1 MDSSP
6 GFRTGMG
13 LYHHREDE
21 AMLDLVLRNCTI
33 IDGTGA
39 PRFDADIAV
48 EGETIAD
55 VGGLGAVTAK
65 ETIDMRGLT
74 VTPGFIDIHSH
85 ADFSLPLEHHDE
97 ILSPLAMQGITT
109 FVGGNCGF
117 SSCYVPGT
125 HRRDILANLEALS
138 GRPLDVSW
146 STPAEFMSLMERRGL
161 ALNAG
166 FLAGHGSLRIGASGL
181 VTRLLTADEQ
191 AALERLLDTAMEMG
205 CLGMSTGLQY
215 FPGVQSDTAELTGCG
230 RILKKH
236 GGIFTS
242 HLRSYAHT
250 LDLALDEVFTVGRSC
265 GIPIQVSHLYWQPY
279 IKGFTGITKAFIRA
293 ASFVNNS
300 VGIPVPMEKGLAG
313 KLKLVDRARAEGIDV
328 HFDMVPTS
336 QGFTEL
342 AAFLPPYL
350 LEGSKE
356 DALGRLADASFR
368 KRMLRDIEHTEP
380 EWPHRD
386 GATWSFN
393 YLKMTGWNGLR
404 VMAVV
409 SDANRWMEGK
419 TFPEIGRELKKHPLD
434 AICDLLV
441 EEKGQVMVFHT
452 PTFPDNP
459 LVFRSMWAGFTHDCS
474 MPSTD
479 TILRP
484 VGRPSHVF
492 YDCFPRFISVFAL
505 QKKLMT
511 LEEAVRKSTSL
522 PAAACGI
529 ARRGTI
535 RKGNFADLVAF
546 DAARLGTRAT
556 FYEPRVHPDGIR
568 HVFVNGRAVVR
579 DGQFRKGVF
588 AGKIIRK
595 K

>member
-1 MDSSP
+1 
-6 GFRTGMG
+6 
-13 LYHHREDE
+13 
-21 AMLDLVLRNCTI
+21 MLDLILRNCTV

-39 PRFDADIAV
+39 PRFGADIAV
-48 EGETIAD
+48 EGNTIAD
-55 VGGLGAVTAK
+55 VGSLNAATAK
-65 ETIDMRGLT
+65 ETIDARGLT

-85 ADFSLPLEHHDE
+85 ADFSLPLDHHDE
-97 ILSPLAMQGITT
+97 VLSPLAMQGITT

-117 SSCYVPGT
+117 SSCYIPESNRGE
-125 HRRDILANLEALS
+125 ILANLEALS
-138 GRPLDVSW
+138 GRPLDEVSW
-146 STPAEFMSLMERRGL
+146 STPAEFMSLMERRGM

-166 FLAGHGSLRIGASGL
+166 LLAGHGSLRIGASGL
-181 VTRLLTADEQ
+181 VTRLLTGDEQ
-191 AALERLLDTAMEMG
+191 ARLERLIDTAMEMG

-215 FPGVQSDTAELTGCG
+215 FPGVQSDTAELAGCG
-230 RILKKH
+230 RVLKKY

-250 LDLALDEVFTVGRSC
+250 LDLAIEEVISVGRSC
-265 GIPIQVSHLYWQPY
+265 DIPIQVSHLYWQPY
-279 IKGFTGITKAFIRA
+279 LKGFTGITKAFIQA
-293 ASFVNNS
+293 ASFINNRI
-300 VGIPVPMEKGLAG
+300 GIPVPMEKGLAG
-313 KLKLVDRARAEGIDV
+313 KLKLIDRARAEGVDV

-356 DALGRLADASFR
+356 DALTRLADASFR
-368 KRMLRDIEHTEP
+368 KRMLHDIVHTEP

-409 SDANRWMEGK
+409 SDSNRWMEGK
-419 TFPEIGRELKKHPLD
+419 TFTEIGKELKKQPLD
-434 AICDLLV
+434 AICDLLI

-452 PTFPDNP
+452 PTFPDDP
-459 LVFRSMWAGFTHDCS
+459 LVFRSMWAGFMHDQS

-492 YDCFPRFISVFAL
+492 YDCFPRFISYFAL

-522 PAAACGI
+522 PASVFGI
-529 ARRGTI
+529 SRRGEI
-535 RKGNFADLVAF
+535 RKGYFADLVAF
-546 DAARLGTRAT
+546 DESRLGTRAN
-556 FYEPRVHPDGIR
+556 FHEPRVHPDGIR

-579 DGQFRKGVF
+579 DGQFRKGVL
-588 AGKIIRK
+588 AGAMIRK